1 MTQAE
6 PRRNRSHDPAHFRR
20 VLGHYPTGVSIVTAL
35 DEAGAPLG
43 MVVGSFTS
51 VSLEP
56 PLIAYFA
63 MVTSRT
69 YALIRPSGR
78 FCVNVLAADQE
89 PLCRAFA
96 SRGADKFAGVSWH
109 PAATGSPILDDAVA
123 WIDCETEVVH
133 SAGDHD
139 IVVGRVVDLD
149 VAAPRPSLLFFQ
161 GGYGSFSAHSLV
173 LRNAR
178 FATQLL
184 LLDQTRP
191 LMETV
196 AAETG
201 TQVVAIHCDGA
212 ELTLLASAGTAADP
226 RVTQVAIGQR
236 FRVEPPVG
244 MWWMAFAEEADVTAY
259 LADLAPDVRD
269 RCHETLGQ
277 IRRRGFARGLFSV
290 ESQVVALLERRP
302 STASGSHGRPDALS
316 DFEFDPDDYNPAG
329 VASDTRVGDDP
340 DVINLWAPSFDADGK
355 PNLGFM
361 LAGFPPGTCL
371 QSHADA
377 LLRLTRDVTGLAFGN
392 AQQR

>member
-1 MTQAE
+1 MEQSE
-6 PRRNRSHDPAHFRR
+6 PQGNRSHDPAHFRR

-51 VSLEP
+51 VSMDP

-63 MVTSRT
+63 MITSWT
-69 YALIRPSGR
+69 YGQIRPSGR

-96 SRGADKFAGVSWH
+96 SRGADKFTGVGWH

-123 WIDCETEVVH
+123 WIDCETEAIH

-173 LRNAR
+173 LRNRR
-178 FATQLL
+178 FATQLQ
-184 LLDQTRP
+184 LLDKARP
-191 LMETV
+191 LMEAT
-196 AAETG
+196 AEQTG
-201 TQVVAIHCDGA
+201 THLVAMHCDGA
-212 ELTLLASAGTAADP
+212 ELTLLASAGTASDP
-226 RVTQVAIGQR
+226 RITQVAIGQR
-236 FRVEPPVG
+236 FRVEPPVA
-244 MWWMAFAEEADVTAY
+244 MWWIAFADETDVTAY
-259 LADLAPDVRD
+259 LAGLPPDLRD
-269 RCHETLGQ
+269 RCQETLMQ

-290 ESQVVALLERRP
+290 QNEVVALLERSP
-302 STASGSHGRPDALS
+302 SAASGSHGRPDALS
-316 DFEFDPDDYNPAG
+316 DFEFDPDDYNPAD
-329 VASDTRVGDDP
+329 VSSDTRVGDVP
-340 DVINLWAPSFDADGK
+340 DVVNLWAPSFDAEGK
-355 PNLGFM
+355 PSLGFM
-361 LAGFPPGTCL
+361 LAGFPPETSL

-377 LLRLTRDVTGLAFGN
+377 LLKLTRDVTGLA
-392 AQQR
+392 AQ